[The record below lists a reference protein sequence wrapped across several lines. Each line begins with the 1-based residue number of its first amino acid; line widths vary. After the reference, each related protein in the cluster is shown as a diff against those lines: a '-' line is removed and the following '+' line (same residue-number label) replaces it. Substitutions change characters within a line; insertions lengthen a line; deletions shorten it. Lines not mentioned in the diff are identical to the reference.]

1 MADELLEQDVH
12 HSQVIIY
19 SSAGV
24 LYTLHPGQPYGIA
37 AMQEIIKDIAKNRPL
52 DVQGLVCRTCLAFIR
67 SLSQAAKALPEP
79 LHSIS

>member
-1 MADELLEQDVH
+1 MADKLLEQDVD

-24 LYTLHPGQPYGIA
+24 LYTLHPGLPYAIA

-52 DVQGLVCRTCLAFIR
+52 DVQGLVCRMC
-67 SLSQAAKALPEP
+67 
-79 LHSIS
+79 